1 MTFRTLMPENKLAEF
16 LNEINKHI
24 ETPVTTEMLST
35 LFFFRDGSF
44 AEYSD
49 KCVYFLNNDGLS
61 VNSQKDL
68 NRIIEGINQMGMVQ
82 NGKPIIVKMR
92 LSPSQKRKGEVRTKK

>member
-1 MTFRTLMPENKLAEF
+1 MTFRTLLPENKLAEF

-24 ETPVTTEMLST
+24 ETPVTIEMLST
-35 LFFFRDGSF
+35 LFFYRDGSF

-61 VNSQKDL
+61 VSSQKDL
-68 NRIIEGINQMGMVQ
+68 DRIIEGINQMGMMK
-82 NGKPIIVKMR
+82 NGKPIILKMR
-92 LSPSQKRKGEVRTKK
+92 PSPSQKKKRETHTKK

>member
-1 MTFRTLMPENKLAEF
+1 MTFRTLMPENKLVEF

-24 ETPVTTEMLST
+24 ETPVTIEMLSK
-35 LFFFRDGSF
+35 LFFNRDGSF

-61 VNSQKDL
+61 ANSQKDL
-68 NRIIEGINQMGMVQ
+68 DRIIEGINQMGMMQ
-82 NGKPIIVKMR
+82 NGKPIILKMR
-92 LSPSQKRKGEVRTKK
+92 QSPSQKKTRETRTKK

>member
-1 MTFRTLMPENKLAEF
+1 MTFRTLLPENKLAEF

-24 ETPVTTEMLST
+24 ETPVTIEMLST
-35 LFFFRDGSF
+35 LFFYRDGSF

-61 VNSQKDL
+61 DNSHKDL
-68 NRIIEGINQMGMVQ
+68 NRIIEGIKQMGMVK
-82 NGKPIIVKMR
+82 NGKQIILKMR
-92 LSPSQKRKGEVRTKK
+92 PSPSQKKKRETHSKK

>member
-1 MTFRTLMPENKLAEF
+1 MTFGNLLLENKLTEF

-24 ETPVTTEMLST
+24 ETPVTIEMLST
-35 LFFFRDGSF
+35 LFFSRDGSF

-68 NRIIEGINQMGMVQ
+68 DRIIEGINQMGMVK
-82 NGKPIIVKMR
+82 NGKPIILKMR
-92 LSPSQKRKGEVRTKK
+92 IVSFSEKEKRF